1 MSEPDR
7 PRITPAAWFLAAA
20 VLGLPVVA
28 AAVAFAAPRLA
39 SMQYRSMP
47 VLAVTHLVT
56 LGWGTMVAMGS
67 LNQLL
72 PAAAGVRWL
81 PGRSVRAQFPL
92 YSFGVA
98 VLVAG
103 FLADVNALMV
113 AGSGAVV
120 ASVAVFLASA
130 SGVLRRRTR
139 WLPALDFVVA
149 ALACLLSVTV
159 WGLLFVLN
167 WRYQFWKFLLT
178 PGGLNVH
185 LVLGLVGWFALLI
198 VGVSYYLLPRFA
210 GAPVSVRTNTVLW
223 GFVCGIALVLTGA
236 FVSRPVLR
244 AGYVLI
250 AIAGGAYTVDL
261 LRMLRAWRPKSK
273 DITRV
278 HWLVLAVETALLSF
292 GLAAGALGILPGEMR
307 RWAVAGVSLFLLGWV
322 TLAITGQAYKVT
334 PFLMWHYRF
343 GRGLLPLE
351 VPRLE
356 APYWPAEAFTTLLLM
371 GGGAIL
377 ISLGVLLASQTVSAS
392 GGVAFLAGACIFA
405 YLLGYS
411 WEPRLWAR
419 AASKV

>member
-81 PGRSVRAQFPL
+81 PGRSVRAQFLL

-139 WLPALDFVVA
+139 WLSALDFVVA
-149 ALACLLSVTV
+149 ALA
-159 WGLLFVLN
+159 
-167 WRYQFWKFLLT
+167 
-178 PGGLNVH
+178 
-185 LVLGLVGWFALLI
+185 
-198 VGVSYYLLPRFA
+198 
-210 GAPVSVRTNTVLW
+210 
-223 GFVCGIALVLTGA
+223 
-236 FVSRPVLR
+236 
-244 AGYVLI
+244 
-250 AIAGGAYTVDL
+250 
-261 LRMLRAWRPKSK
+261 
-273 DITRV
+273 
-278 HWLVLAVETALLSF
+278 
-292 GLAAGALGILPGEMR
+292 
-307 RWAVAGVSLFLLGWV
+307 
-322 TLAITGQAYKVT
+322 
-334 PFLMWHYRF
+334 
-343 GRGLLPLE
+343 
-351 VPRLE
+351 
-356 APYWPAEAFTTLLLM
+356 
-371 GGGAIL
+371 
-377 ISLGVLLASQTVSAS
+377 
-392 GGVAFLAGACIFA
+392 
-405 YLLGYS
+405 
-411 WEPRLWAR
+411 
-419 AASKV
+419 